1 VTLGPGQEVNLGDFR
16 LASNVPFVG
25 VSGTVVGEDESPI
38 SGARV
43 YVLKTGTSAVFS
55 GPFVTD
61 EQGRLALAV
70 PRDEPITL
78 KVQGRFL
85 LGEASFV
92 AGTDQPALWIVLK
105 PIEPKI

>member
-1 VTLGPGQEVNLGDFR
+1 
-16 LASNVPFVG
+16 
-25 VSGTVVGEDESPI
+25 
-38 SGARV
+38 
-43 YVLKTGTSAVFS
+43 
-55 GPFVTD
+55 
-61 EQGRLALAV
+61 LAV